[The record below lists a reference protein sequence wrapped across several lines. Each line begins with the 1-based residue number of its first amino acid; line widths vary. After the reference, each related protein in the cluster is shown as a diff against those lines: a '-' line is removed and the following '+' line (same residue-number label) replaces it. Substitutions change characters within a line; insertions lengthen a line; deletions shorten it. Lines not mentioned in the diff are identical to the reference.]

1 MSDAK
6 CCPLMKDPCK
16 KEGCVFWI
24 NTSAGSQK
32 PETFNC
38 CVPRI
43 AEVLS
48 GIESQMI
55 SRRPQIP

>member
-1 MSDAK
+1 M
-6 CCPLMKDPCK
+6 
-16 KEGCVFWI
+16 FWVK
-24 NTSAGSQK
+24 TSGSNKK

-48 GIESQMI
+48 GIEYQMI
-55 SRRPQIP
+55 SRRP

>member
-1 MSDAK
+1 MTEPK
-6 CCPLMKDPCK
+6 RCPFMREPCK
-16 KEGCVFWI
+16 QEGCMFWVK
-24 NTSAGSQK
+24 TSGSNKK

-48 GIESQMI
+48 GIEYQMI
-55 SRRPQIP
+55 SRRP